1 MAVFTCNTVFNNRRH
16 HSHLHSLYINAGLNL
31 WASALI
37 QLLIWST
44 VPFIDHHNGPSAHI
58 PPPAFSS
65 VRKITYLWR
74 HVISS
79 YLHQTQ
85 NFSVQSL
92 FLLFGSSI
100 LNILSPPIYL
110 LSLLW
115 TCLNYLSLAFLN
127 FLSKLLNLPNLVVT
141 ISENLTRCH
150 WLVLSAG
157 VHYHLVNILLHF
169 LLYFCHK
176 SPLTFFS
183 TYSIQSTLFIALND

>member
-1 MAVFTCNTVFNNRRH
+1 MQLVPSSKKMTKISVEGPLWWLPTVTSPQPWLHSYWCWGMAVFTCNTVFNNRRH

-31 WASALI
+31 WASALL

-44 VPFIDHHNGPSAHI
+44 VPFIGHHNGPSAHI

-115 TCLNYLSLAFLN
+115 TCLNYLSLAFLI
-127 FLSKLLNLPNLVVT
+127 FSLNCSICPTWWSPSVK
-141 ISENLTRCH
+141 
-150 WLVLSAG
+150 
-157 VHYHLVNILLHF
+157 ILHAA
-169 LLYFCHK
+169 
-176 SPLTFFS
+176 TG
-183 TYSIQSTLFIALND
+183 